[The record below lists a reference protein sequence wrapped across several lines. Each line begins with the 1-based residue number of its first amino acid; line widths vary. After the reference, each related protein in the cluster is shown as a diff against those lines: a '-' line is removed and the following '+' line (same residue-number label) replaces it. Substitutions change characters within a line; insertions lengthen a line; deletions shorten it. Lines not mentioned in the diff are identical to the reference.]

1 MLRKTVETCPSAGA
15 PTNDTNLQIYLEM
28 CNLFCVAERC
38 SFYMSVPEKRAEFEL
53 QAQTFW
59 DV

>member
-1 MLRKTVETCPSAGA
+1 METCPSAGA

>member
-1 MLRKTVETCPSAGA
+1 METCPSAGA
-15 PTNDTNLQIYLEM
+15 PTTQILQIYLEM